1 MREKKY
7 EVEIPQAVMASF
19 QTDIQQYPE
28 GFCGILV
35 GHKSSNKRLR
45 QGDSQDTET
54 ETTVLSVAA
63 SLVLEN
69 RNCILNDILNGQG
82 GGDSLLN
89 KKLDRQKLVIFCKDK
104 IPSSIKAGK
113 VKILGLVSYS
123 GISKTSPLEDKRL
136 FKLLAN
142 GESADAEDEK
152 ILMHIHTSS
161 RKDCEMIST
170 ISKVHLFVNREWKND
185 AENQITVPNLGS
197 LPQPNYW
204 QPMNIYQSLAVQ
216 GNSGVVTSKEVE
228 TLNQLRKR
236 ATQRIKDQAERLFDN
251 L

>member
-35 GHKSSNKRLR
+35 GHKVTSKRTR

-69 RNCILNDILNGQG
+69 RNCILNDIPNGQG

-89 KKLDRQKLVIFCKDK
+89 KSLDRQKLVIFCKDK
-104 IPSSIKAGK
+104 IPSSMKAVK

-123 GISKTSPLEDKRL
+123 GMLKTCPLEDKRL

-142 GESADAEDEK
+142 GESAEDEK

-170 ISKVHLFVNREWKND
+170 ISKVHLFVNKEWKHD
-185 AENQITVPNLGS
+185 VQNQIKVPNLGS
-197 LPQPNYW
+197 LQQPDYW
-204 QPMNIYQSLAVQ
+204 QPMDIYQGLAVQ
-216 GNSGVVTSKEVE
+216 GNSGEVTSKEVDS
-228 TLNQLRKR
+228 LNQLRKM
-236 ATQRIKDQAERLFDN
+236 ATQRIKEQAERLFDS